1 MHNKHEIALWRLAIS
16 LRLTAAAAAGASSRG
31 REREKEAV
39 VSDSDHLFDSIRSLL
54 FFRRRLF
61 LLPLSSSSPSSSLFF
76 FFQVF
81 VKSRSLYDSTAQQV
95 SKLFLSFFLS
105 FFSFISFSFSGY
117 GCLDPLLL
125 TAFLCLA
132 GRQQPS
138 AQSIHVDY
146 VTITLCI
153 CLSHWIFH

>member
-76 FFQVF
+76 FSSIC
-81 VKSRSLYDSTAQQV
+81 KIQV
-95 SKLFLSFFLS
+95 SLRLYGPASLQAISFFLS